1 MKRRSFF
8 KVIAAGLATSYVPIS
23 WCIDRICGNV
33 IYINWMQASWLKSGE
48 GPVTFE
54 ARWKYP
60 WSKTWKQVHADV
72 ERNPSGPTELPLT
85 PKHAISADTH
95 AEPVWE
101 L

>member
-8 KVIAAGLATSYVPIS
+8 KIITAGLVASYAPIS

-33 IYINWMQASWLKSGE
+33 IYIDWMQVNWLKSGE

-60 WSKTWKQVHADV
+60 WSKTWKHVRTNVA
-72 ERNPSGPTELPLT
+72 RNPNGPTELPLT

-95 AEPVWE
+95 EPVWE